1 LYINYKTNLIKIIKR
16 WKTVMKYLTAVLILL
31 AALLSGCV
39 SDNKSSSEDSIKIN
53 VAGSTTVL
61 PVVSKA
67 AEEYKTANPD
77 VLVMVSAG
85 GSGVGVRSVGSGLA
99 DIGMISRGITGDE
112 REQFSDVDF
121 REHVIGR
128 DAVAVMVSSEV
139 YDSGVESLSIEQ
151 LRGIYSGEI
160 KNWAEVGGPDR
171 EMFVIDKEAARGTR
185 HVFMEA
191 VFGDEYAKANGAD
204 IIVGPNNEGQT
215 AVAQSDAGITM
226 LSVAWANEDV
236 KPIGITID
244 GETIKPTLE
253 TIKNGKYPISRDLV
267 LITSGEPTGEVK
279 AFIDFI
285 FSENGQKIV
294 EDSGYV
300 AVK

>member
-1 LYINYKTNLIKIIKR
+1 MI
-16 WKTVMKYLTAVLILL
+16 KYLTIMLILL

-39 SDNKSSSEDSIKIN
+39 SDNKSSMEDSIKID

-67 AEEYKTANPD
+67 AEEYKVINPD
-77 VLVMVSAG
+77 VLIMVSAG

-99 DIGMISRGITGDE
+99 DIGMISREIDPAE

-121 REHVIGR
+121 KEYVIGK
-128 DAVAVMVSSEV
+128 DAVAVMVSSEI
-139 YDSGVESLSIEQ
+139 YDSGVKSLSFEQ
-151 LRGIYSGEI
+151 LRGIYSGKI
-160 KNWAEVGGPDR
+160 KNWKEVGGPDR
-171 EMFVIDKEAARGTR
+171 EIFVIDKEAARGTR
-185 HVFMEA
+185 HVFMKA
-191 VFGDEYAKANGAD
+191 VFGDENAKADGAD
-204 IIVGPNNEGQT
+204 IIIGSNNEGQT
-215 AVAQSDAGITM
+215 AVAQSDAGITT
-226 LSVAWANEDV
+226 LSLAWENDDV
-236 KPIGITID
+236 KIIGIIID
-244 GETIKPTLE
+244 GEVVRPTLE
-253 TIKNGKYPISRDLV
+253 TIKNGKYPISRDLK

-285 FSENGQKIV
+285 LSEKGQKIV

>member
-1 LYINYKTNLIKIIKR
+1 
-16 WKTVMKYLTAVLILL
+16 MLILL

-39 SDNKSSSEDSIKIN
+39 SDNKSSMEDSIKID

-67 AEEYKTANPD
+67 AEEYKVINPD
-77 VLVMVSAG
+77 VLIMVSAG

-99 DIGMISRGITGDE
+99 DIGMISREIDPAE

-121 REHVIGR
+121 KEYVIGK
-128 DAVAVMVSSEV
+128 DAVAVMVSSEI
-139 YDSGVESLSIEQ
+139 YDSGVKSLSFEQ
-151 LRGIYSGEI
+151 LRGIYSGKI
-160 KNWAEVGGPDR
+160 KNWKEVGGPDR
-171 EMFVIDKEAARGTR
+171 EIFVIDKEAARGTR
-185 HVFMEA
+185 HVFMKA
-191 VFGDEYAKANGAD
+191 VFGDENAKADGAD
-204 IIVGPNNEGQT
+204 IIIGSNNEGQT
-215 AVAQSDAGITM
+215 AVAQSDAGITT
-226 LSVAWANEDV
+226 LSLAWENDDV
-236 KPIGITID
+236 KIIGIIID
-244 GETIKPTLE
+244 GEVVRPTLE
-253 TIKNGKYPISRDLV
+253 TIKNGKYPISRDLK

-285 FSENGQKIV
+285 LSEKGQKIV